1 MTLAADSV
9 PADAREQGLQAS
21 YSNAATVAQDKQV
34 VGLFV
39 VKSADLAGK
48 VSAQVRQSAP
58 KSAKLIVDGNVL
70 VIYAAAGDDR
80 SAAVERAVKAL

>member
-1 MTLAADSV
+1 M
-9 PADAREQGLQAS
+9 
-21 YSNAATVAQDKQV
+21 

-70 VIYAAAGDDR
+70 VIYARRGRRRR
-80 SAAVERAVKAL
+80 SPRSSAR